1 MQVPFMARAEFSAEL
16 QALGARIREKRSA
29 AGLSQEGLADACG
42 LDRTYVGGVE
52 RGERNLG
59 FVNLL
64 RIAQA
69 LNVDPSELLTGIRA
83 GNGE

>member
-1 MQVPFMARAEFSAEL
+1 MTRAEFSAEL
-16 QALGARIREKRSA
+16 QALGAKIREKRSV

-64 RIAQA
+64 RIAKA
-69 LNVDPSELLTGIRA
+69 LEVDPSDLLTGIRA
-83 GNGE
+83 GSGE